1 MANEDGT
8 DSSPNTLNVTQMKFP
23 GFSSPHLPPLHSKL
37 GDLVLAH
44 SIGKERMYWG
54 GERRGWFPADYI
66 LSHEKRRGRKKL
78 KEGRDIGVLLL
89 RGHAP
94 QYILLIF
101 IQVTSISTIV
111 SFLRSQV
118 WTSSSSYSKTVQP
131 RCKSRLRTP
140 ASERGCSITEKII
153 CGNTS
158 SEMLS
163 PTTIMRQ
170 LSNW

>member
-89 RGHAP
+89 RGACATIHFADFYTGYLDLDNSVISKVP
-94 QYILLIF
+94 GMDVILEL
-101 IQVTSISTIV
+101 
-111 SFLRSQV
+111 L
-118 WTSSSSYSKTVQP
+118 
-131 RCKSRLRTP
+131 
-140 ASERGCSITEKII
+140 
-153 CGNTS
+153 
-158 SEMLS
+158 
-163 PTTIMRQ
+163 
-170 LSNW
+170 

>member
-8 DSSPNTLNVTQMKFP
+8 DSSPNTLNVTQMKFS
-23 GFSSPHLPPLHSKL
+23 GFSHSKL

-89 RGHAP
+89 RGACATIHFADFYTGYLDLDNSVISKVP
-94 QYILLIF
+94 GMDVILEL
-101 IQVTSISTIV
+101 
-111 SFLRSQV
+111 L
-118 WTSSSSYSKTVQP
+118 
-131 RCKSRLRTP
+131 
-140 ASERGCSITEKII
+140 
-153 CGNTS
+153 
-158 SEMLS
+158 
-163 PTTIMRQ
+163 
-170 LSNW
+170 